1 MAKESK
7 AAAPAQITYI
17 WGTGRRKSAVARV
30 RVNAGT
36 GQWTVNGLKLEQYFV
51 TPDQRARLGQPFK
64 ATETE
69 GKFDIHVSCLGGG
82 KNAQADAVV
91 MGLARALTKV
101 NPDFDPTLKAEGL
114 MTRDARMKERKKYG
128 LHGARKGVQ
137 FSKR

>member
-7 AAAPAQITYI
+7 AAPAQVSFI

-30 RVNAGT
+30 RISAGT
-36 GQWTVNGLKLEQYFV
+36 GEWKVNGLKIEEYFV
-51 TPDQRARLGQPFK
+51 TPAQRARLDLPLK
-64 ATETE
+64 TTETV
-69 GKFDIHVSCLGGG
+69 GKFDILVSCLGGG
-82 KNAQADAVV
+82 KNAQSDAVV

-101 NPDFDPTLKAEGL
+101 NPDFDPALKAEGL

>member
-1 MAKESK
+1 MAKDTK
-7 AAAPAQITYI
+7 AAPQINYT

-30 RVNAGT
+30 RISAGT
-36 GQWTVNGLKLEQYFV
+36 GQWKVNDLKLEQYFV
-51 TPDQRARLGQPFK
+51 TPDQRARLGLPLK
-64 ATETE
+64 TTETE

-91 MGLARALTKV
+91 MGLARALTKL
-101 NPDFDPTLKAEGL
+101 NPDLDAALKAEGL

>member
-7 AAAPAQITYI
+7 AAPAQISYT
-17 WGTGRRKSAVARV
+17 WGTGRRKTAVARV
-30 RVNAGT
+30 RVSAGT
-36 GQWTVNGLKLEQYFV
+36 GQWKVNDLKLEQYFV
-51 TPDQRARLGQPFK
+51 TPDQRARLSHPLK
-64 ATETE
+64 VTETE

-82 KNAQADAVV
+82 KNAQADALV
-91 MGLARALTKV
+91 MGLARALTKI
-101 NPDFDPTLKAEGL
+101 NPEFDAALKAEGL